1 MAKKILIIIIV
12 LIIIILASACKE
24 ENPKISLENVEHTTG
39 KIISVDE
46 ETFLMESTYFKY
58 PGTII
63 VPKRNKNGV
72 EFKWQ
77 IGDELRVYFD
87 GPFKETDPAQISSVV
102 TIELI
107 KSVTDKDVTNEVVS
121 EEDQTSESPFLV
133 FINGSSRE
141 MKDNE
146 VGLLY
151 EVSGGDY
158 EKVKSIQEFDYEVLE
173 NDKIQFKFNS
183 KENIL
188 YISRSDITI
197 KVPNEI
203 GNVVKMALDG
213 TL

>member
-1 MAKKILIIIIV
+1 MAKRILIIIIV
-12 LIIIILASACKE
+12 LIVIILASACKE
-24 ENPKISLENVEHTTG
+24 ENSKISLENVEHTTG
-39 KIISVDE
+39 KVISVDE

-63 VPKRNKNGV
+63 VPKRNKSEV

-77 IGDELRVYFD
+77 IGDELKVYFD

-107 KSVTDKDVTNEVVS
+107 KSVTDKNVDDVVL
-121 EEDQTSESPFLV
+121 EEDQTAENPFLV

-151 EVSGGDY
+151 EFSGGDY
-158 EKVKSIQEFDYEVLE
+158 EKVKSVQEFDYEVLE
-173 NDKIQFKFNS
+173 NDEIQFKFNS

-203 GNVVKMALDG
+203 GVVIKMALDG